1 MTNHM
6 DEEFDRIARKEIR
19 SQIAMAFISLE
30 YEARLLDEQTRR
42 RIFEKKANQLKADV
56 TMFTDS
62 IVEQIVGEKINKDSI
77 KETKYKISVEGA
89 EEYKE
94 EIQEMKNAVIEYR
107 KEIDKLNASMEREIE
122 LIIEKLKQ
130 LREQNSDY
138 KISI

>member
-42 RIFEKKANQLKADV
+42 RIFEKKANQLKEDV

-62 IVEQIVGEKINKDSI
+62 L
-77 KETKYKISVEGA
+77 
-89 EEYKE
+89 
-94 EIQEMKNAVIEYR
+94 IELMAS
-107 KEIDKLNASMEREIE
+107 KKIDKEMAPDILQDRQRNGT
-122 LIIEKLKQ
+122 
-130 LREQNSDY
+130 
-138 KISI
+138 

>member
-1 MTNHM
+1 MRTNRKEGRTMTNLM

-62 IVEQIVGEKINKDSI
+62 L
-77 KETKYKISVEGA
+77 
-89 EEYKE
+89 
-94 EIQEMKNAVIEYR
+94 IELMAG
-107 KEIDKLNASMEREIE
+107 KEIDKEMAPDILQDRQRNGT
-122 LIIEKLKQ
+122 
-130 LREQNSDY
+130 
-138 KISI
+138 

>member
-62 IVEQIVGEKINKDSI
+62 L
-77 KETKYKISVEGA
+77 
-89 EEYKE
+89 
-94 EIQEMKNAVIEYR
+94 IELMAG
-107 KEIDKLNASMEREIE
+107 KEIDKEMAPDILQDRQRNGT
-122 LIIEKLKQ
+122 
-130 LREQNSDY
+130 
-138 KISI
+138 

>member
-1 MTNHM
+1 MTNLM

-62 IVEQIVGEKINKDSI
+62 L
-77 KETKYKISVEGA
+77 
-89 EEYKE
+89 
-94 EIQEMKNAVIEYR
+94 IELMAG
-107 KEIDKLNASMEREIE
+107 KEIDKEMAPDILQDRQRNGT
-122 LIIEKLKQ
+122 
-130 LREQNSDY
+130 
-138 KISI
+138 